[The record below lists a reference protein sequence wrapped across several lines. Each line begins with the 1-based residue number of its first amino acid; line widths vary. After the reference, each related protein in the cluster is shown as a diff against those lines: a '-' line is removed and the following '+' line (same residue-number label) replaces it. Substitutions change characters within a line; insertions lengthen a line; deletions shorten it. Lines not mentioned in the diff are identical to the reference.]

1 MKKVLVIEGEL
12 QTREILIESLEAEGF
27 DVLSAQNGHIG
38 INQVKE
44 HLPDL
49 VICDIMMPELDGYGV
64 LATLRQNPITANI
77 PLIFLTAKASE
88 AEQYYGIG
96 IGANGY
102 LNKPC
107 TVEDLLKVITNVSDL
122 YKEQTVISA

>member
-1 MKKVLVIEGEL
+1 MEKILVIEDEL

-27 DVLSAQNGHIG
+27 DVISAENGQIG
-38 INQVKE
+38 VNQVKE

-49 VICDIMMPELDGYGV
+49 IICDIMMPELNGYGV
-64 LATLRQNPITANI
+64 LTTLRQNPITANI
-77 PLIFLTAKASE
+77 PLIFLTANTRE
-88 AEQYYGIG
+88 AEQYYGIE

-107 TVEDLLKVITNVSDL
+107 TVASVRG
-122 YKEQTVISA
+122 